1 MSAWTLLAGRSSAS
15 LSISPFLDLVSTG
28 EVPDSVRRLHGSTSR
43 RVAEFQSGYRST
55 AVGNGP
61 WRLTHRGSLLV
72 RAAVVLAILLAG
84 FCAVAAGLEVGRA
97 TSLVGVS
104 EVPDRIVS
112 DRGTFSDAAVTARS
126 EPAALK
132 SIATSRSTAAE
143 TADTTDTT
151 EPDGGFGAAQDS
163 VDWVVV
169 QPGDTLWDIATR
181 ANPAGDPRE
190 MLVRIREANGS
201 SLSQLVAG
209 QRVRLPS
216 RDRD

>member
-97 TSLVGVS
+97 TSLVGVP

-126 EPAALK
+126 EPAALE

-143 TADTTDTT
+143 TADTT
-151 EPDGGFGAAQDS
+151 EPDGGLGAAQDS

>member
-1 MSAWTLLAGRSSAS
+1 
-15 LSISPFLDLVSTG
+15 
-28 EVPDSVRRLHGSTSR
+28 
-43 RVAEFQSGYRST
+43 
-55 AVGNGP
+55 
-61 WRLTHRGSLLV
+61 
-72 RAAVVLAILLAG
+72 
-84 FCAVAAGLEVGRA
+84 
-97 TSLVGVS
+97 VGVS

-143 TADTTDTT
+143 TAETTDTT
-151 EPDGGFGAAQDS
+151 EPDGGLGAAQDS